1 MCVQLDVETCT
12 SHLSDF
18 LGTHDLEQAFR
29 DEHMVVQTEKAG
41 ETLQQFILL
50 ISGELFQHTE
60 LFQFCHNLPTAV
72 LRA

>member
-1 MCVQLDVETCT
+1 
-12 SHLSDF
+12 
-18 LGTHDLEQAFR
+18 
-29 DEHMVVQTEKAG
+29 MVVQTEKAG